1 MSDAFGKTLTGGT
14 HMTLTLPYPP
24 SANRYWRSF
33 RGRVVKSQEARDYQ
47 QAVICLAP
55 VGASNGPPTL
65 LTGAVGLE
73 LNFYRPQRR
82 GDLDNR
88 IKVLVDALQGTLY
101 SDDKQV
107 SELHAYLHD
116 DKQNPRVEVNVWATG
131 EA

>member
-1 MSDAFGKTLTGGT
+1 MI
-14 HMTLTLPYPP
+14 LTLPYPP

-33 RGRVVKSQEARDYQ
+33 RGRIVKSKEARDYQ
-47 QAVICLAP
+47 QAVICLAT
-55 VGASNGPPTL
+55 VGAPSGFPTL
-65 LTGAVGLE
+65 LTGAVGLQ

-88 IKVLVDALQGTLY
+88 IKVLVDALQGIVY

-116 DKQNPRVEVNVWATG
+116 DKLFPRVEVNVWSTG
-131 EA
+131 EP